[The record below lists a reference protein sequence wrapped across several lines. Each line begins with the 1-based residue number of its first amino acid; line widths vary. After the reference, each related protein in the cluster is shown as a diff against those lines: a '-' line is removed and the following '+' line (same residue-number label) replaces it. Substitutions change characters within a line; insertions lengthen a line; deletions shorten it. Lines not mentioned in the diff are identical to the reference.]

1 MYFNTSKHKAD
12 IENLSNKL
20 KNQFGFPDDFLKNL
34 TVTLFELGYG
44 YDNEGLLHLF
54 NSLIKDKRIPM
65 FWSLDEWKLVST
77 KLFETNT
84 IDEKT
89 FDTAMNMTKNINSV
103 ISMSCMQALE
113 YVVFNRIT
121 TDNFAI
127 ISIQEVETDG
137 NGFEFTVSGNC
148 KGVLNLRFSDVNPN
162 VIENEKDKLYI
173 NEQIDLGKVVLFND
187 DHAEEI
193 KKFVDNMN
201 KRGDVKKL
209 IIHCSAGVSRSPAV
223 GAAISQYLFGNDG
236 VFFKKQVPNK
246 YVYDKLLNILKE

>member
-113 YVVFNRIT
+113 YVVFNNDI
-121 TDNFAI
+121 AA
-127 ISIQEVETDG
+127 DG
-137 NGFEFTVSGNC
+137 IVTAEINKLSVAVINGTV
-148 KGVLNLRFSDVNPN
+148 
-162 VIENEKDKLYI
+162 
-173 NEQIDLGKVVLFND
+173 
-187 DHAEEI
+187 
-193 KKFVDNMN
+193 
-201 KRGDVKKL
+201 
-209 IIHCSAGVSRSPAV
+209 
-223 GAAISQYLFGNDG
+223 
-236 VFFKKQVPNK
+236 
-246 YVYDKLLNILKE
+246 